1 MVQLYLTL
9 IDDEGERARFEEAYF
24 EYKGLLHYIAKGILH
39 DEHRAEDAVQE
50 AFIRIAKNFHKVGEI
65 KGKSTKNFFVLITR
79 RISLNMLEREE
90 KFSTATE
97 GELKVFLNTSVSSEP
112 PDYSFAETE
121 LVQAILRL
129 PESYRNVLYLQAIY
143 GFNGSETANLLGIST
158 EVVWKRTSRA
168 RTALKKELRKR
179 RGMEADE

>member
-1 MVQLYLTL
+1 M
-9 IDDEGERARFEEAYF
+9 
-24 EYKGLLHYIAKGILH
+24 
-39 DEHRAEDAVQE
+39 
-50 AFIRIAKNFHKVGEI
+50 
-65 KGKSTKNFFVLITR
+65 
-79 RISLNMLEREE
+79 
-90 KFSTATE
+90 
-97 GELKVFLNTSVSSEP
+97 
-112 PDYSFAETE
+112 
-121 LVQAILRL
+121 QAILRL